1 MHIGFNRVNRF
12 VALIVL
18 CLLFV
23 YYVPARTSAA
33 SQPAQQIV
41 VKAEEYMNAAVKVN
55 RFSGS
60 ILVVRDGKLLISK
73 GYGMANLELDV
84 PNKPQTIFRLGSLTK
99 QFTAMAIMILQ
110 ERGKLHTNDPICNYL
125 SDCPIAW
132 QSITIRN
139 LLTHTSGIPNYT
151 SLPNFLQTMQLPVTH
166 ANLVERFKNMPLE
179 STPGEKFKYTNSGYY
194 LLGMIIEQVSGKSYA
209 SFLQENIFVL
219 LGMTHTGYDSHNRLI
234 KYRAGGYELQDN
246 SIINAS
252 YIDMS
257 IPFAAGAL
265 YSTTEDLLLWDQALY
280 TEKLVSRKVL
290 AEIFTPFKD
299 RYGYGWIIAKRFDR
313 QMIGHDGSINGFFSS
328 IIRFPSDH
336 VTAIVLS
343 NNQNAPSGE
352 ISSSLAAIIFGAPY
366 QMPQERKS
374 ELPKDARTG
383 R

>member
-1 MHIGFNRVNRF
+1 MPINFSRMNRF
-12 VALIVL
+12 VALVVL
-18 CLLFV
+18 CLLFIQL
-23 YYVPARTSAA
+23 ASAQILA
-33 SQPAQQIV
+33 APQLKQQIV

-60 ILVVRDGKLLISK
+60 ILVARDGKPLISK

-84 PNKPQTIFRLGSLTK
+84 PNKPQTVFRLGSLTK

-110 ERGKLHTNDPICNYL
+110 ERGKLHTNDLICNYL
-125 SDCPIAW
+125 SDCPAAW
-132 QSITIRN
+132 QSITIRS

-151 SLPNFLQTMQLPVTH
+151 SLPNFLQTMQLPSTH

-179 STPGEKFKYTNSGYY
+179 FTPGEKFKYTNSGYY
-194 LLGMIIEQVSGKSYA
+194 LLGMIIEQVSGKSYPD
-209 SFLQENIFVL
+209 FLQENIFAP

-234 KYRAGGYELQDN
+234 KNRAGGYELQDN

-280 TEKLVSRKVL
+280 TEKLVSRQIL

-299 RYGYGWIIAKRFDR
+299 GYGYGWGITKRFDR
-313 QMIGHDGSINGFFSS
+313 QMIGHDGSINGFFNS

-352 ISSSLAAIIFGAPY
+352 IASSLAAIVFGAPY
-366 QMPQERKS
+366 KMPQERKS
-374 ELPKDARTG
+374 EPLPN
-383 R
+383 

>member
-1 MHIGFNRVNRF
+1 MRIDFNRVNRF

-18 CLLFV
+18 CLLFIH
-23 YYVPARTSAA
+23 YVPARTPAA
-33 SQPAQQIV
+33 PQSAQQIV
-41 VKAEEYMNAAVKVN
+41 VKAEEYMNAAVRVN

-60 ILVVRDGKLLISK
+60 ILVARDGKPLISK

-84 PNKPQTIFRLGSLTK
+84 PNNPQTVFRLGSLTK

-110 ERGKLHTNDPICNYL
+110 ERGKLHTNDLICNYL
-125 SDCPIAW
+125 SDCPAAW
-132 QSITIRN
+132 QSITIRS

-151 SLPNFLQTMQLPVTH
+151 SLPNSLQTMQLPSTH
-166 ANLVERFKNMPLE
+166 ANLVDRFKNMPLE
-179 STPGEKFKYTNSGYY
+179 FTPGEKFKYTNSGYY

-209 SFLQENIFVL
+209 DFLQENIFAP

-234 KYRAGGYELQDN
+234 KNRAGGYELQDN

-280 TEKLVSRKVL
+280 TEKLVSRKIL

-299 RYGYGWIIAKRFDR
+299 GYGYGWGITKRFDR
-313 QMIGHDGSINGFFSS
+313 QMIGHDGGINGFSSS

-352 ISSSLAAIIFGAPY
+352 IASSLAAIVFGAPY
-366 QMPQERKS
+366 KMPQERKS
-374 ELPKDARTG
+374 EPLPN
-383 R
+383 

>member
-1 MHIGFNRVNRF
+1 MRIDFNRVNRF

-18 CLLFV
+18 CLLFIH
-23 YYVPARTSAA
+23 YVPARTSAA

-41 VKAEEYMNAAVKVN
+41 VKAEEYINAAVKVN

-60 ILVVRDGKLLISK
+60 ILVARDGKPLISR

-84 PNKPQTIFRLGSLTK
+84 PNKPQTVFRLGSLTK

-110 ERGKLHTNDPICNYL
+110 ARGKLHTHDPICNYL

-151 SLPNFLQTMQLPVTH
+151 SLPNFVQTMQLPSTH
-166 ANLVERFKNMPLE
+166 ASLVDRFKHMPLE
-179 STPGEKFKYTNSGYY
+179 FTPGEKFKYTNSGYY
-194 LLGMIIEQVSGKSYA
+194 LLGMIIEQVSDKSYA

-219 LGMTHTGYDSHNRLI
+219 LGMTHIGYDSHNRLI
-234 KYRAGGYELQDN
+234 KHRAGGYELQDN
-246 SIINAS
+246 AIINAS

-280 TEKLVSRKVL
+280 TEKLVSRKIL
-290 AEIFTPFKD
+290 TEIFTPFKD
-299 RYGYGWIIAKRFDR
+299 GYGYGWIITKLFDR
-313 QMIGHDGSINGFFSS
+313 QMIGHDGGINGFSSS
-328 IIRFPSDH
+328 IVRFPSDQ

-352 ISSSLAAIIFGAPY
+352 IASSLAAIVFDEPY
-366 QMPQERKS
+366 KIPQERKS
-374 ELPKDARTG
+374 EPRLK
-383 R
+383 

>member
-1 MHIGFNRVNRF
+1 MLINFNRINRF
-12 VALIVL
+12 VAIVVL
-18 CLLFV
+18 CLLFIQL
-23 YYVPARTSAA
+23 ASAQIFA
-33 SQPAQQIV
+33 APQLTQQIV
-41 VKAEEYMNAAVKVN
+41 VKAKEYMNAAVKVN

-60 ILVVRDGKLLISK
+60 ILVARHGKPLISK

-84 PNKPQTIFRLGSLTK
+84 PNQPQTVFRLGSLTK

-110 ERGKLHTNDPICNYL
+110 EREKLHTNDLICNYL
-125 SDCPIAW
+125 SDCPATW
-132 QSITIRN
+132 QPITIRN
-139 LLTHTSGIPNYT
+139 LLTHTSGIPDYT
-151 SLPNFLQTMQLPVTH
+151 SLPNFVQMMQLPSTH

-179 STPGEKFKYTNSGYY
+179 FTPGEKFKYTNSGYY
-194 LLGMIIEQVSGKSYA
+194 LLGMIIEQISGKSYA
-209 SFLQENIFVL
+209 DFLQENIFAP

-234 KYRAGGYELQDN
+234 KNRAAGYELRDN

-280 TEKLVSRKVL
+280 TEKLVSRKIL

-299 RYGYGWIIAKRFDR
+299 GYGYGWIIKKQLDR
-313 QMIGHDGSINGFFSS
+313 QIMGHDGGISGFSSS

-336 VTAIVLS
+336 VTVIVLS

-352 ISSSLAAIIFGAPY
+352 IASSLADMVFGTSY

-374 ELPKDARTG
+374 EPLPN
-383 R
+383 

>member
-1 MHIGFNRVNRF
+1 MPINFNRMNRF
-12 VALIVL
+12 VALVVL
-18 CLLFV
+18 CLLFIQL
-23 YYVPARTSAA
+23 ASAQIFA
-33 SQPAQQIV
+33 APQLTQQIV
-41 VKAEEYMNAAVKVN
+41 VKAEEYMNAAVRVN

-60 ILVVRDGKLLISK
+60 ILVVRDGKPLISK

-84 PNKPQTIFRLGSLTK
+84 PNKPQTVFRLGSLTK

-110 ERGKLHTNDPICNYL
+110 EREKLHTNDLICNYL

-151 SLPNFLQTMQLPVTH
+151 SLPNFVQTMQLPMTH

-179 STPGEKFKYTNSGYY
+179 FTPGKKFKYTNSGYY

-209 SFLQENIFVL
+209 DFLQENIFAPLV
-219 LGMTHTGYDSHNRLI
+219 MTNTGYDNYSRLI
-234 KYRAGGYELQDN
+234 KHRAGGYELQDN
-246 SIINAS
+246 AIINAS
-252 YIDMS
+252 YTDMS

-265 YSTTEDLLLWDQALY
+265 YSTIEDLLRWDQALY
-280 TEKLVSRKVL
+280 TEKLVSRQIL

-299 RYGYGWIIAKRFDR
+299 KYGYGWIITKQFDR
-313 QMIGHDGSINGFFSS
+313 QRIGHDGGINGFSSS

-336 VTAIVLS
+336 ITAIVLS

-352 ISSSLAAIIFGAPY
+352 IASNLAAIVFGAPY
-366 QMPQERKS
+366 KMPQERKGK
-374 ELPKDARTG
+374 LITNG
-383 R
+383 